1 MKFYFCFLLISLL
14 GLASAPAQWITR
26 NYPLVTGWN
35 GIWLE
40 GDASYT
46 TVADL
51 FAAYPAVTEVW
62 RWNPNADQ
70 TNFVQTPSEPT
81 TASDEWT
88 VWKRNDSNE
97 QLLSRMVANSSYLIR
112 STAAATLSVKQLVVP
127 PTATWLISGANFLG
141 FPSAPGSQTT
151 SAPTLSRYLASYPS
165 ASTTVLAP
173 TTKIYKYI
181 GGELGPGNPLQV
193 APGTETLE
201 KGKAYWFNVATVG
214 NFTAPVEYEVA
225 SSAGLA
231 FGRTQAVMSV
241 GITNRST
248 TSLTLTVAL
257 GASESAPGSQPAVS
271 GGVPLTQ
278 RVFNSSTNSYTETP
292 MGGSFTVTIAASGR
306 TTLDFGIDRSQMTG
320 TADAFY
326 ASILRFTD
334 SAGLS
339 DVSLPVSGQTA
350 STAGLWLVNT
360 QVGQVDQVS
369 QVDNP
374 VSGSGSSTPQPF
386 PLLFL
391 AHVDS
396 AGTARLLSEAFVGKL
411 STTGNPVG
419 ICISESRVLGFSA
432 SDLKPVRYFAS
443 QMPTSITSITGTSTS
458 ITGTMATG
466 STLSWTIPIAFN
478 DPTNPFVHNYHPDH
492 DNLDAKG
499 QALVAGQESFTI
511 NRNCQFTFTSSSP
524 DGNYVAGWGTTMFG
538 GTYLE
543 SISGLH
549 KQVLQVRGTFRMQR
563 LSEIAAIDLTAP

>member
-1 MKFYFCFLLISLL
+1 
-14 GLASAPAQWITR
+14 
-26 NYPLVTGWN
+26 
-35 GIWLE
+35 
-40 GDASYT
+40 
-46 TVADL
+46 
-51 FAAYPAVTEVW
+51 
-62 RWNPNADQ
+62 
-70 TNFVQTPSEPT
+70 
-81 TASDEWT
+81 
-88 VWKRNDSNE
+88 
-97 QLLSRMVANSSYLIR
+97 
-112 STAAATLSVKQLVVP
+112 
-127 PTATWLISGANFLG
+127 
-141 FPSAPGSQTT
+141 
-151 SAPTLSRYLASYPS
+151 
-165 ASTTVLAP
+165 
-173 TTKIYKYI
+173 
-181 GGELGPGNPLQV
+181 
-193 APGTETLE
+193 
-201 KGKAYWFNVATVG
+201 
-214 NFTAPVEYEVA
+214 
-225 SSAGLA
+225 
-231 FGRTQAVMSV
+231 MSV

-278 RVFNSSTNSYTETP
+278 RVFDSSTNSYTYPP
-292 MGGSFTVTIAASGR
+292 MGGSFTITIAASGR

-320 TADAFY
+320 NADAFY

-350 STAGLWLVNT
+350 STAGLWLMNT
-360 QVGQVDQVS
+360 QVS
-369 QVDNP
+369 QVDST

-411 STTGNPVG
+411 STTGNPLG

-443 QMPTSITSITGTSTS
+443 QMPTSITSITGT
-458 ITGTMATG
+458 GTMATG
-466 STLSWTIPIAFN
+466 STLSWAIPLLFN

-499 QALVAGQESFTI
+499 RALIAGQESFTI
-511 NRNCQFTFTSSSP
+511 NRNCQFTFTAAPP
-524 DGNYVAGWGTTMFG
+524 DGNYVAGWGTTVLG

-563 LSEIAAIDLTAP
+563 VSEIAALDLTAP

>member
-1 MKFYFCFLLISLL
+1 MKFYFYFLLMTLL
-14 GLASAPAQWITR
+14 GLASARAQWVTR
-26 NYPLVTGWN
+26 SYPLVTGWN

-81 TASDEWT
+81 TSSDEWT
-88 VWKRNDSNE
+88 VWKRNDSDE

-141 FPSAPGSQTT
+141 FPSASGSDTT
-151 SAPTLSRYLASYPS
+151 PAPTISRYLASYPS

-181 GGELGPGNPLQV
+181 GGELGPGNPLRV

-231 FGRTQAVMSV
+231 FGRTQAVMSL

-306 TTLDFGIDRSQMTG
+306 TTLDFGIDRSKMTG
-320 TADAFY
+320 NADAFY

-360 QVGQVDQVS
+360 QVSQVS
-369 QVDNP
+369 QVNSP
-374 VSGSGSSTPQPF
+374 VGSDSTTPQPF

-396 AGTARLLSEAFVGKL
+396 AGNARLLSEAFVGKL
-411 STTGNPVG
+411 TTTGNPLG
-419 ICISESRVLGFSA
+419 ICISESRVLGASA

-443 QMPTSITSITGTSTS
+443 QMPTSITSITGT
-458 ITGTMATG
+458 GAMATG
-466 STLSWTIPIAFN
+466 STLSWLIPILFN

-499 QALVAGQESFTI
+499 GPLNAGQESFTI
-511 NRNCQFTFTSSSP
+511 NRTCQFTFTAAPP
-524 DGNYVAGWGTTMFG
+524 DGKYVAGWGTTVLG

-549 KQVLQVRGTFRMQR
+549 KQSLQVGGTFRMKR
-563 LSEIAAIDLTAP
+563 VSEIASIDLTAP

>member
-1 MKFYFCFLLISLL
+1 MKFYFYFLLMTLL
-14 GLASAPAQWITR
+14 GLASAPAQWVTR
-26 NYPLVTGWN
+26 SYPLVTGWN
-35 GIWLE
+35 GIWLA

-88 VWKRNDSNE
+88 VWKRNDSDE

-141 FPSAPGSQTT
+141 FPSAGSGI

-306 TTLDFGIDRSQMTG
+306 TTLDFGIDRSKMTG

-350 STAGLWLVNT
+350 STAGLWLINT
-360 QVGQVDQVS
+360 QVS
-369 QVDNP
+369 QVSP
-374 VSGSGSSTPQPF
+374 VNSPVGSDSTTPQPF

-396 AGTARLLSEAFVGKL
+396 AGNARLLSEAFVGKL
-411 STTGNPVG
+411 TTTGNPVG

-443 QMPTSITSITGTSTS
+443 QMPTSITSILGTGA
-458 ITGTMATG
+458 MATG
-466 STLSWTIPIAFN
+466 STLSWVIPILFN

-492 DNLDAKG
+492 DNLNAKG
-499 QALVAGQESFTI
+499 EALTAGQESFTI
-511 NRNCQFTFTSSSP
+511 NRTCQFTFTAAPP
-524 DGNYVAGWGTTMFG
+524 DGNYVAGWGTTVLG

-549 KQVLQVRGTFRMQR
+549 KQVLQVGGTFRMR
-563 LSEIAAIDLTAP
+563 RVSEIAAIDLTAP

>member
-1 MKFYFCFLLISLL
+1 MKFYFYFLLMTLL
-14 GLASAPAQWITR
+14 GLASARAQWVTR
-26 NYPLVTGWN
+26 SYPLVTGWN
-35 GIWLE
+35 GIWLA

-81 TASDEWT
+81 TSSDEWT
-88 VWKRNDSNE
+88 VWKRNDSDE

-112 STAAATLSVKQLVVP
+112 STAATTLNVKQLVVP

-141 FPSAPGSQTT
+141 FPSAGSGT

-306 TTLDFGIDRSQMTG
+306 TTLDFGIDRSKMTG

-350 STAGLWLVNT
+350 STAGLWLLNT
-360 QVGQVDQVS
+360 QVS
-369 QVDNP
+369 QVSQVNSP
-374 VSGSGSSTPQPF
+374 VGSNSTTPQPF

-396 AGTARLLSEAFVGKL
+396 AGNARLLSEAFVGKL
-411 STTGNPVG
+411 TTTGNPVG

-443 QMPTSITSITGTSTS
+443 QMPTSITSILGTGA
-458 ITGTMATG
+458 MATG
-466 STLSWTIPIAFN
+466 STLSWVIPILFN

-492 DNLDAKG
+492 DNLNAKG
-499 QALVAGQESFTI
+499 EALTAGQESFTI
-511 NRNCQFTFTSSSP
+511 NRNCQFTFTADPP
-524 DGNYVAGWGTTMFG
+524 DGNYVAGWGTTVLG
-538 GTYLE
+538 GAYLE

-549 KQVLQVRGTFRMQR
+549 KQVLQVGGTFRMR
-563 LSEIAAIDLTAP
+563 RISEIADIDLTAP

>member
-1 MKFYFCFLLISLL
+1 MKFRFYFLLTALL

-26 NYPLVTGWN
+26 SYPLVTGWN
-35 GIWLE
+35 GIWLA

-46 TVADL
+46 TVAEL
-51 FAAYPAVTEVW
+51 FSAYPAVTEVW

-70 TNFVQTPSEPT
+70 TTFVQAPSEPT
-81 TASDEWT
+81 TSSDEWT
-88 VWKRNDSNE
+88 VWKRNDPAE

-112 STAAATLSVKQLVVP
+112 STATTTLNVKQLVVP

-141 FPSAPGSQTT
+141 FPSAGSGTT
-151 SAPTLSRYLASYPS
+151 APTLSRYLASYPS

-173 TTKIYKYI
+173 TTKIYKYN
-181 GGELGPGNPLQV
+181 GGDLGLGNPLQV

-201 KGKAYWFNVATVG
+201 SGKAYWFNVATVG

-306 TTLDFGIDRSQMTG
+306 TTLDFGIDRSQMNG
-320 TADAFY
+320 NADAFY

-334 SAGLS
+334 TAGLS

-360 QVGQVDQVS
+360 QVS
-369 QVDNP
+369 QVDST

-411 STTGNPVG
+411 STTGNPLG

-443 QMPTSITSITGTSTS
+443 QMPTSITSITGT
-458 ITGTMATG
+458 GTMATG

-478 DPTNPFVHNYHPDH
+478 EPTNPFVHNYHPDH

-511 NRNCQFTFTSSSP
+511 GRNCQFTFTAAPP
-524 DGNYVAGWGTTMFG
+524 DGKYVAGWGTTVLG